1 MKGTVQ
7 SVVVNS
13 CVARREASGVGDDC
27 WHVGRIVWRRV
38 FSFAEEGHGD
48 YHEVE
53 RETEQVIRELSDSF
67 GAKDEEEAE
76 DGAVTN
82 ATPNVDE
89 QTPQHRQKR
98 QSAGDDVD
106 QQEGQGNLNLV
117 WVASQNANVG
127 PKCYNII
134 QKISAHYVCVA

>member
-13 CVARREASGVGDDC
+13 CVARREASGVGNDC

-48 YHEVE
+48 NHEIE
-53 RETEQVIRELSDSF
+53 CEKEQVISELSDSF

-76 DGAVTN
+76 YGAIAN
-82 ATPNVDE
+82 ATPHVDE
-89 QTPQHRQKR
+89 QTPKH
-98 QSAGDDVD
+98 
-106 QQEGQGNLNLV
+106 
-117 WVASQNANVG
+117 
-127 PKCYNII
+127 
-134 QKISAHYVCVA
+134 